1 MIIFY
6 NAKKTQAR
14 RFSLAE
20 LRELTGFG
28 STSVHAVLE
37 LFAEATSDEGTI
49 SRQAFNDCFERIWAA
64 EGKRTGD
71 ELAVVL
77 GGLYDISSTTTAM
90 AWSTLLS

>member
-1 MIIFY
+1 M
-6 NAKKTQAR
+6 
-14 RFSLAE
+14 
-20 LRELTGFG
+20 
-28 STSVHAVLE
+28 HAVLE

-64 EGKRTGD
+64 EGKRGTGD